1 MLRKFFSYYKPYKG
15 LFILDF
21 SCAVVAGLL
30 ELGFPLIVN
39 QFIDK
44 LLPGQNWTLILWAC
58 FGLLAVYMLNA
69 GLQYVVTYWGHM
81 LGVNIETDMRQ
92 KLFDHIQK
100 LSFRFF
106 DNNKT
111 GHLISRLTNDLME
124 IGEIAHH
131 GFRRFIYCRY
141 DFSWGIFIYDDD
153 QLEVSAINVL
163 RHSILI
169 MVSTLLQ

>member
-111 GHLISRLTNDLME
+111 GHLISTSYKRFNGNWGNCSPWT
-124 IGEIAHH
+124 
-131 GFRRFIYCRY
+131 RRFIYRRN
-141 DFSWGIFIYDDD
+141 DFSWSILIYDDD
-153 QLEVSAINVL
+153 
-163 RHSILI
+163 
-169 MVSTLLQ
+169 

>member
-1 MLRKFFSYYKPYKG
+1 MEVRYLCVNFFSYYKPYKG

-100 LSFRFF
+100 LSFRF
-106 DNNKT
+106 
-111 GHLISRLTNDLME
+111 LIIIKLV
-124 IGEIAHH
+124 I
-131 GFRRFIYCRY
+131 
-141 DFSWGIFIYDDD
+141 
-153 QLEVSAINVL
+153 
-163 RHSILI
+163 
-169 MVSTLLQ
+169 

>member
-69 GLQYVVTYWGHM
+69 GFT
-81 LGVNIETDMRQ
+81 I
-92 KLFDHIQK
+92 
-100 LSFRFF
+100 
-106 DNNKT
+106 
-111 GHLISRLTNDLME
+111 
-124 IGEIAHH
+124 
-131 GFRRFIYCRY
+131 CRY
-141 DFSWGIFIYDDD
+141 
-153 QLEVSAINVL
+153 
-163 RHSILI
+163 ILG
-169 MVSTLLQ
+169 TYAWC

>member
-69 GLQYVVTYWGHM
+69 GT
-81 LGVNIETDMRQ
+81 I
-92 KLFDHIQK
+92 
-100 LSFRFF
+100 
-106 DNNKT
+106 
-111 GHLISRLTNDLME
+111 
-124 IGEIAHH
+124 
-131 GFRRFIYCRY
+131 CRY
-141 DFSWGIFIYDDD
+141 
-153 QLEVSAINVL
+153 
-163 RHSILI
+163 ILG
-169 MVSTLLQ
+169 TYAWC